1 MSAIINYKILKERY
15 PASESCSCKTCVHFC
30 QRPGWWTVFEASQA
44 INHGFANRMMLEVS
58 PDHRFGV
65 LSPAFKGNEGNYSLQ
80 IFSKQG
86 CTFLSDGLCE
96 LFNTGIQ
103 PLECRYCHHNRPGL
117 GEQCHLDLESD
128 WNTDDGKR
136 LIVRWGN
143 LTGFWESQGL
153 VVKEK

>member
-1 MSAIINYKILKERY
+1 
-15 PASESCSCKTCVHFC
+15 
-30 QRPGWWTVFEASQA
+30 
-44 INHGFANRMMLEVS
+44 MMLEVS

-80 IFSKQG
+80 IFSNQG
-86 CTFLSDGLCE
+86 CTFLSNGLCE
-96 LFNTGIQ
+96 LFAFGIQ

-117 GEQCHLDLESD
+117 GEQCHLDIESD
-128 WNTDDGKR
+128 WKTDDGKR

>member
-1 MSAIINYKILKERY
+1 MSAIINHKVLKERY
-15 PASESCSCKTCVHFC
+15 PASETCSCITCVRFC

-44 INHGFANRMMLEVS
+44 IDLGFANRMMLEVS

-65 LSPAFKGNEGNYSLQ
+65 LSPAFKGNECNYSLQ
-80 IFSKQG
+80 IFSGKG

-117 GEQCHLDLESD
+117 GKHCHVDIESD
-128 WNTDDGKR
+128 WNTEDGKR

-143 LTGFWESQGL
+143 LTGFWGRQGL
-153 VVKEK
+153 SVKEK